1 MSFAAEPYQSK
12 SKYNVYKSRFIMPEF
27 GPAFPG
33 LASDRKLTDAELE
46 RHSVEVSELAK
57 AAGGIGCLTGVM
69 ERN

>member
-1 MSFAAEPYQSK
+1 
-12 SKYNVYKSRFIMPEF
+12 MPEF
-27 GPAFPG
+27 GFAFSG